1 MRTTVQSLVVLLAL
15 AIVPVSPA
23 QADEWGRARLG
34 RMAVEGMV
42 LAVNPPASTL
52 VLRVER
58 PERALHLGHL
68 VVWVQEGTRVNGDD
82 DRWSA
87 HRPPRDFRRGDRMRV
102 DGFRLDDGRLLALVI
117 DVKERAFASPPVVIG
132 DAILRGVLVARGPN
146 LLVILD
152 SNGGTRIILIAAT
165 TLIRGLRTSLATL
178 QTHDA
183 VLVLGRPNDAG
194 AVLAREVQVTGTSP

>member
-1 MRTTVQSLVVLLAL
+1 MRTTVQILVVLLTL
-15 AIVPVSPA
+15 AILPVSPA
-23 QADEWGRARLG
+23 QADEWGRALLG
-34 RMAVEGMV
+34 RMAVEGLV
-42 LAVNPPASTL
+42 LAVNPLASTL

-68 VVWVQEGTRVNGDD
+68 VVWVQQGTRVNGDD

-87 HRPPRDFRRGDRMRV
+87 HRPARDFRRGDRMKV

-117 DVKERAFASPPVVIG
+117 DVKERAVASPPVVIG
-132 DAILRGVLVARGPN
+132 DVILRGVLVARGPN
-146 LLVILD
+146 LIVIVD
-152 SNGGTRIILIAAT
+152 SDGESRIVLIVTTTR
-165 TLIRGLRTSLATL
+165 IRGLRTSLTTL

-194 AVLAREVQVTGTSP
+194 ALVAREVQVTGTSR